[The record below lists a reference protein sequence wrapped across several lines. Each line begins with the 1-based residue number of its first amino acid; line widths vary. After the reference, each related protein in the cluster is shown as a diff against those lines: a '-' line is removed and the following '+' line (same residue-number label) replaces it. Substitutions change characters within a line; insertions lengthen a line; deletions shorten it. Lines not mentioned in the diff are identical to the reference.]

1 MIYILSDNEKCFCA
15 APPRWLV
22 GDRYDK
28 SDKGWNEE
36 VLRVL
41 RRLAL
46 KAHEEW

>member
-1 MIYILSDNEKCFCA
+1 MTYIIHDHEKCFYA
-15 APPRWLV
+15 DPPRWLV
-22 GDRYDK
+22 GNKYDK
-28 SDKGWNEE
+28 SEKEWEQE